1 MTEAMFKSFG
11 ALTSQLSSCITQS
24 ASQTRQTSIPRE
36 RQPFPRKAPT
46 SQQPNLTKEDKK
58 GADYV
63 LFMELPSV
71 IREQELT
78 S

>member
-11 ALTSQLSSCITQS
+11 ALASQLSPCITQS
-24 ASQTRQTSIPRE
+24 ASQTRQTWVLRE
-36 RQPFPRKAPT
+36 KQPCSRKAPT
-46 SQQPNLTKEDKK
+46 SQQPNLTKENKK

-63 LFMELPSV
+63 LFMELPLGV
-71 IREQELT
+71 REEELT